1 MHFMSQ
7 PRYNPRTQHD
17 DRYYRIKD
25 SFRDLTG
32 RIRSRIM
39 LNVGFIDESHRQYK
53 AKSAKAKQEDDTF
66 RLMMRTRDPELVWE
80 MLRSHVRDT
89 QSTVCKYIM
98 EQYNGIVEAFATQN
112 VRALRQSQKSMR
124 RELDLLKK
132 YRRQEMLGLRRSPMD
147 LAIERNT
154 WFHVGINSDQQYV
167 YTLRRMLAPIKE
179 HVDNNFNPLPKA
191 YETEYEP
198 IRRRVNELMRA
209 TYEQISTGQYANY
222 RATLAEADGCK
233 DDLSLVRKEH
243 LNRMQKSHGTKM
255 IQVDLVYLNLL
266 QETQQ
271 LLSVMRHQ
279 LRAAKKFMEEGQGQL
294 QSLGD

>member
-1 MHFMSQ
+1 
-7 PRYNPRTQHD
+7 
-17 DRYYRIKD
+17 
-25 SFRDLTG
+25 
-32 RIRSRIM
+32 
-39 LNVGFIDESHRQYK
+39 
-53 AKSAKAKQEDDTF
+53 
-66 RLMMRTRDPELVWE
+66 
-80 MLRSHVRDT
+80 
-89 QSTVCKYIM
+89 
-98 EQYNGIVEAFATQN
+98 
-112 VRALRQSQKSMR
+112 
-124 RELDLLKK
+124 
-132 YRRQEMLGLRRSPMD
+132 
-147 LAIERNT
+147 
-154 WFHVGINSDQQYV
+154 
-167 YTLRRMLAPIKE
+167 
-179 HVDNNFNPLPKA
+179 
-191 YETEYEP
+191 
-198 IRRRVNELMRA
+198 MRA